1 MIAKICGF
9 VICISAALILS
20 AGCGSAPAGTEAKSP
35 NATYDAPKVIGQIRS
50 ADITESSGIASSKCQ
65 KNVLWTH
72 NDSGDEAFIYAIDP
86 SGNSL
91 GTWKV
96 PNVKNID
103 WEDIALVKTAG
114 KCYIYIGEIG
124 DNKTKR
130 PEHNVFRVPEPSVA
144 AADSDS
150 SRQSPLTTADADI
163 LNFSYP
169 DANQDAESLL
179 VHPISGE
186 VYVVTKR
193 VSGPAGIYRLK
204 PDFNKQTIQKAEKI
218 GELSVPAIPNGF
230 LTGGDISPDG
240 KRVIIC
246 DYTQAYEYVLPDGEK
261 DFETVWKQT
270 PESIDL
276 GKRKGGESV
285 CYSADGLSIFAT
297 SEGRNSPMIEIKHRT
312 GK

>member
-9 VICISAALILS
+9 VISVSAALILS
-20 AGCGSAPAGTEAKSP
+20 AGCGSAPPGTEAKSP
-35 NATYDAPKVIGQIRS
+35 NATYDAPKVIGQIHS

-96 PNVKNID
+96 PNVENID
-103 WEDIALVKTAG
+103 WEDIASIKTAG

-130 PEHNVFRVPEPSVA
+130 PEHSVFRVAEPSVA
-144 AADSDS
+144 AADSGS
-150 SRQSPLTTADADI
+150 SRQSPLTTADADT

-261 DFETVWKQT
+261 DFEAVWKQT
-270 PESIDL
+270 PESIDI

-285 CYSADGLSIFAT
+285 CYSADGLSLFAT
-297 SEGRNSPMIEIKHRT
+297 SEGRNSPVIEIRHRT